1 MRNNLNISV
10 LTKIEKEF
18 GNFEIGQTFGGG
30 NPNYLRFGYWNQ
42 VDVTKLNE
50 IINPINE
57 VVEDEY
63 YDDDCGLKYSY
74 KLL

>member
-1 MRNNLNISV
+1 MRNNLNISI

-18 GNFEIGQTFGGG
+18 GNFEIEPNWGGG

-50 IINPINE
+50 ILNPINE

-63 YDDDCGLKYSY
+63 YDDDCGWKYAH
-74 KLL
+74 KLV

>member
-18 GNFEIGQTFGGG
+18 GNFEIGQTWGGG

-42 VDVTKLNE
+42 VDVTKLNDAG
-50 IINPINE
+50 
-57 VVEDEY
+57 VEETKSW
-63 YDDDCGLKYSY
+63 GSY
-74 KLL
+74 LCCIYTI